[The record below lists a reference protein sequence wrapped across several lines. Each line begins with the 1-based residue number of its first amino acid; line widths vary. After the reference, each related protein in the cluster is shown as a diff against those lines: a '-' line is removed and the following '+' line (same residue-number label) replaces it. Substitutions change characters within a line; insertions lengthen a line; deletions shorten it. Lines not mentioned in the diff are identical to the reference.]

1 MVYPIDQEQEA
12 MQSLPSRR
20 SRHAEAA
27 HYHAK
32 GWSTD
37 RLMHRH
43 PYASH
48 ALFYLTLLVLE
59 ISLLGYVLWSGTAT
73 WPIWK
78 IASLVL
84 ANMLFALIAGNH
96 HFSKASKQIAAD
108 IILAAISM
116 LALIALSIFVASTA
130 SGLKILAYAWLCALL
145 VNILHYYPGRHVRT
159 KRRS

>member
-1 MVYPIDQEQEA
+1 
-12 MQSLPSRR
+12 MQPLQFRRSRR
-20 SRHAEAA
+20 SGAA
-27 HYHAK
+27 HHHKK

-37 RLMHRH
+37 RLVRHH

-48 ALFYLTLLVLE
+48 ALFYLTMLTIEV
-59 ISLLGYVLWSGTAT
+59 SLLGYVLWSGTIT
-73 WPIWK
+73 WPAWK
-78 IASLVL
+78 FASIVL

-116 LALIALSIFVASTA
+116 LALVALTVFVASSA
-130 SGLKILAYAWLCALL
+130 GNLAILAYAWLCALL
-145 VNILHYYPGRHVRT
+145 VNILHYYPGRRIRT